1 MAERYCKACNG
12 WHDLDRP
19 WPAAC
24 YPKLEVARS
33 GLPLPF
39 VVSDTMEPVQH
50 PCTGEY
56 LTSKRAF
63 RRVTKAN
70 GCIEVGNDPARL
82 KPFTKPKPDRKAI
95 RQSID
100 KAFAQYASR

>member
-33 GLPLPF
+33 GLPIPF
-39 VVSDTMEPVQH
+39 VVSDIMEPVQH

-56 LTSKRAF
+56 LTLSFFEHRNPSAM
-63 RRVTKAN
+63 AS
-70 GCIEVGNDPARL
+70 PA
-82 KPFTKPKPDRKAI
+82 
-95 RQSID
+95 
-100 KAFAQYASR
+100 